1 MYIGITKIYYE
12 DSKSVKWIVEYM
24 NNKQHKASGW
34 LEDETTNPHEA
45 NFLKLDISKAR
56 DNLGWE
62 PIWNLEQ
69 TLEKVI
75 EWDKHWL
82 TRKDI
87 ENICE
92 QHIKI
97 YSKF

>member
-1 MYIGITKIYYE
+1 
-12 DSKSVKWIVEYM
+12 
-24 NNKQHKASGW
+24 
-34 LEDETTNPHEA
+34 
-45 NFLKLDISKAR
+45 LKLDISKAR

-69 TLEKVI
+69 SLEKVI